1 MKKRSR
7 GACSRWLT
15 GVSAFASLALGVCPV
30 AAQDVEDETAFVEE
44 DEIVVT
50 GTRIPQRNLYTTS
63 PITQVSAEDIT
74 TQGVTRLE
82 DLTNQLPQVF
92 ASQGSAISNGSTGT
106 ATIDLRGLG
115 PPRTLVLIDGRRMGY
130 GSPLGVASD
139 LNQIPGPLVERVEV
153 LTGGASAVYG
163 SDAIAGVTNFIMRR
177 DFEGFRFDAQYG
189 FYQHEND
196 SDADFIRE
204 EIAFRGLTNPEQY
217 QLPPDHV
224 VDGYSKEITFVFGAS
239 TPDGRGNVSA
249 YLGYRNNDPVLQRDR
264 DYSACALAGGNAS
277 PRPYAPPGTVH
288 WLCGG
293 SSLASQTGRFT
304 NFGLGGAPFNYT
316 IDQATGNF
324 IPFAQIHLF
333 NFAPLNYYQRP
344 DERYTGGAF
353 ARYQINSSIEIYGN
367 AMLSDYRSIAQI
379 APSGAFFNTNTLNC
393 GNPLL
398 TPGNAAAIGCD
409 PGEIA
414 ADSPVTVYVGRRN
427 VEGGPRRDDLNYMAY
442 RLVLGARG
450 PIGEN
455 WDYDVFGQYYRAAM
469 ARSYNA
475 DFLVER
481 LTRAL
486 DVIDADPGPGIDPQ
500 CRSFVSGLD
509 LNCVPYD
516 IFTPGGVTD
525 AALDYLQ
532 APFVQRGETVLQNI
546 VASVT
551 GETGL
556 RSPWAAAQLYVA
568 FGVEYR
574 RDVLITVVDENFQ
587 IGAGTGQGTPTP
599 PLNGDSE
606 VAELFGEARFPLL
619 EGAPFVELLSIDAA
633 YRLSHPSEGS
643 DVDTY
648 KIGLEWAP
656 TPDIRFRGSHQRAIR
671 AANVIELFTPQ
682 ADGGFGMRDDPCG
695 ADTAGDGM
703 AAAAVCVGTNPW
715 QVTAAQYGTAALNS
729 PFNFGE
735 FSGYNSIVGGNP
747 NLQPE
752 EADTY
757 TLGLVF
763 TPGFL
768 PGFSLTLDYF
778 DIEVTGAIGFTGANN
793 TARDCYLNDSLASC
807 SRIVREPGTGF
818 LWRGPGVEDLLT
830 NIGGISTSG
839 YDINVNYRLDVGA
852 AGVVGVNLIGT
863 LLQELV
869 IDPGAITQIAP
880 FECVGGFGGDC
891 GAPNPEWR
899 HRFRV
904 SWETPWDLEL
914 FATWR
919 YYGEVEQ
926 RDELNAPIPGL
937 LDSVI
942 PSVDYFDLA
951 GNAQLRSNAVLRF
964 GVNNVLDDDP
974 PLSAALVF
982 SGALNGNTFP
992 QVYNALGRFVFVG
1005 LTVDF

>member
-15 GVSAFASLALGVCPV
+15 GVSAFASLALGACPV
-30 AAQDVEDETAFVEE
+30 AAQDVEEEAALVEE

-92 ASQGSAISNGSTGT
+92 ASQGSAISNGASGT
-106 ATIDLRGLG
+106 ATVNLRGLG

-130 GSPLGVASD
+130 GSPLAVASD

-153 LTGGASAVYG
+153 LTGGASAIYG

-177 DFEGFRFDAQYG
+177 DFEGFRLDAQYG

-196 SDADFIRE
+196 SDDNFIRE
-204 EIAFRGLTNPEQY
+204 EIAFRGLTNPQQY
-217 QLPPDHV
+217 QLPPDDV
-224 VDGYSKEITFVFGAS
+224 VDGYSKEVTVVFGAS
-239 TPDGRGNVSA
+239 TADGRGNISA
-249 YLGYRNNDPVLQRDR
+249 YLGYRNNDAVLQRDR
-264 DYSACALAGGNAS
+264 DYSACTVAGANTS

-293 SSLASQTGRFT
+293 SSQASHTGRFT
-304 NFGLGGAPFNYT
+304 NFGLGGPFFNLT
-316 IDQATGNF
+316 LDPSTGNF
-324 IPFAQIHLF
+324 IPFAQIHQF

-344 DERYTGGAF
+344 DERYTGGSF
-353 ARYQINSSIEIYGN
+353 ARYQISPTIEAYAS
-367 AMLSDYRSIAQI
+367 AMVSDYRSVAQI

-409 PGEIA
+409 AADIA

-455 WDYDVFGQYYRAAM
+455 WDYDIFGQFYRASL
-469 ARSYNA
+469 ARSFNA

-486 DVIDADPGPGIDPQ
+486 DVVDADPGPGVDPQ
-500 CRSFVSGLD
+500 CRSFVTGLD
-509 LNCVPYD
+509 PNCVPYN
-516 IFTPGGVTD
+516 IFVSGGVTQ

-551 GETGL
+551 GDTGVH
-556 RSPWAAAQLYVA
+556 SPWAAEQLYVA
-568 FGVEYR
+568 FGIEYR
-574 RDVLITVVDENFQ
+574 RDALETVVDENFQ
-587 IGAGTGQGTPTP
+587 RGAGTGQGTPTP

-606 VAELFGEARFPLL
+606 VAELFGEARFPLID
-619 EGAPFVELLSIDAA
+619 GAPFAELLSIDAA
-633 YRLSHPSEGS
+633 YRFSHPSEGS

-656 TPDIRFRGSHQRAIR
+656 SADIRFRGSHQRAIR

-682 ADGGFGMRDDPCG
+682 ADGGFAMRDDPCG
-695 ADTAGDGM
+695 ADIAGDGI
-703 AAAAVCVGTNPW
+703 APASVCVGPNPW
-715 QVTAAQYGTAALNS
+715 QVTAAQYGSAALNS
-729 PFNFGE
+729 PFNDTEFG
-735 FSGYNSIVGGNP
+735 FYNSIIGGNP
-747 NLQPE
+747 DLQPE

-763 TPGFL
+763 TPSFL
-768 PGFSLTLDYF
+768 PGLSVTLDYF
-778 DIEVTGAIGFTGANN
+778 DIEVTGAISSTGANN
-793 TARDCYLNDSLASC
+793 TTRDCYLNDSPASC

-818 LWRGPGVEDLLT
+818 LWRGPGVEDLYT
-830 NIGGISTSG
+830 NIGGFSTSG
-839 YDINVNYRLDVGA
+839 YDINVNYLLDVGA
-852 AGVVGVNLIGT
+852 AGVIGVNLIGT
-863 LLQELV
+863 LLEELV
-869 IDPGAITQIAP
+869 TDAGAITQIPP
-880 FECVGGFGGDC
+880 FDCVGGFGGAC
-891 GAPNPEWR
+891 GTPNPEWR
-899 HRFRV
+899 HRLRV
-904 SWETPWDLEL
+904 SWETPWDLQL

-919 YYGEVEQ
+919 HYSEGEQ

-937 LDSVI
+937 LDSTI
-942 PSVDYFDLA
+942 PSQDFFDLA

-964 GVNNVLDDDP
+964 GVNNVLDKDP

-982 SGALNGNTFP
+982 DGSLNGNTFP
-992 QVYNALGRFVFVG
+992 QVYDALGRFVFVG